1 MNNKKLILPLVL
13 MLSSLVGCQNP
24 TTTESVSESTPI
36 INNDMVNQSEF
47 DAPYASKL
55 SEGGKAVIV
64 NRKQVPQVMLSA
76 LLRTDLLIN
85 ADFMDSKDM
94 EDYFAI
100 CKETGMNTIE
110 LSVMWSQIEPEKDSY
125 DFSDIKNYLDFAKKY
140 DLKINIEWYGSL
152 TDGETHTANIP
163 TYVSSDTKTYTV
175 IQDMFDFANYGRC
188 KILDYIY
195 FRLFCQ

>member
-24 TTTESVSESTPI
+24 TTTESVSESTPVV
-36 INNDMVNQSEF
+36 NNDMVNQSEF

-85 ADFMDSKDM
+85 ADFMNTADM

-110 LSVMWSQIEPEKDSY
+110 LSVM
-125 DFSDIKNYLDFAKKY
+125 
-140 DLKINIEWYGSL
+140 
-152 TDGETHTANIP
+152 
-163 TYVSSDTKTYTV
+163 
-175 IQDMFDFANYGRC
+175 
-188 KILDYIY
+188 
-195 FRLFCQ
+195 

>member
-1 MNNKKLILPLVL
+1 MKSNKLILPIVL
-13 MLSSLVGCQNP
+13 MLSSLVSCQNP
-24 TTTESVSESTPI
+24 TNSESVSESTPV
-36 INNDMVNQSEF
+36 INNDMVNQTEH
-47 DAPYASKL
+47 DAPYVAKL

-110 LSVMWSQIEPEKDSY
+110 LSVMWSQIEPEKDNY
-125 DFSDIKNYLDFAKKY
+125 DFN
-140 DLKINIEWYGSL
+140 
-152 TDGETHTANIP
+152 
-163 TYVSSDTKTYTV
+163 DTV
-175 IQDMFDFANYGRC
+175 
-188 KILDYIY
+188 
-195 FRLFCQ
+195 